1 VVATATPPNLEE
13 SHVMREPGRATF
25 PPNSC
30 SIEVHLDRP
39 EGILRKFTL
48 LGAFAA
54 VFCLASVAGAQ
65 QFDAAFG
72 FGTLTSQ
79 PASDATGSY
88 SPQMMGGGGWLS
100 FSGDFLLKHQLGVQ
114 GEVAWRAHQNIGYG
128 FQPYRPIL
136 YDFNGIWAP
145 RFGDRAGAEVMGGFG
160 AESIRFYTP
169 YVNCSF
175 SGCTDYVSSQHLM
188 GHVGGGLKFY
198 VTRSIF
204 VRPEFHAYFIRN
216 NYEFSGP
223 RAFREGVSIGYTFR
237 GEQ

>member
-1 VVATATPPNLEE
+1 MSLLLLAQRVSNEV
-13 SHVMREPGRATF
+13 R
-25 PPNSC
+25 
-30 SIEVHLDRP
+30 SIRP
-39 EGILRKFTL
+39 EEILRRLTFLGISCVL
-48 LGAFAA
+48 LLL
-54 VFCLASVAGAQ
+54 VSVAGAQ

-72 FGTLTSQ
+72 YSTVTSQ

-100 FSGDFLLKHQLGVQ
+100 FSGDFLFKHQLGVQ
-114 GEVAWRAHQNIGYG
+114 GEVSWRAKQNIGYG

-145 RFGDRAGAEVMGGFG
+145 RFGPRAGAEVMGGFG

-198 VTRSIF
+198 VTHSIF
-204 VRPEFHAYFIRN
+204 VRPEVHAYFIRN

-237 GEQ
+237 SEQ